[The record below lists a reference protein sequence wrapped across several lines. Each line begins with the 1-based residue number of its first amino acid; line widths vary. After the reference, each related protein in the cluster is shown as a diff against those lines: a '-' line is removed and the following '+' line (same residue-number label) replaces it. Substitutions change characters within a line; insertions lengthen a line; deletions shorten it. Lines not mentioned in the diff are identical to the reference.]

1 MPGFE
6 LIGKEEKRELDN
18 LMDKSGILFR
28 HGFDNL
34 RNGVYKTREFEKNFS
49 NQMNVQDALAVT
61 SGTAA
66 LLVALKAFGIGQ
78 GDEVITQSFTFVATV
93 EAIVESGA
101 KPIICDI
108 DSTLNLD
115 PEALEAKISNK
126 TKAIIVVHMLG
137 TPCNLNP
144 IIKIAE
150 KNKVN
155 LEFEASVCG
164 GVPIIRSLK
173 EGLIANKIKK
183 VFGIFNGTSNYILSS
198 MDKENKSFNEVL
210 KNAQRLG
217 YAESNPTSDLNGDDV
232 ASKLKILS
240 SLCFNSFLN
249 KNIHVEGI
257 KDIDKDD
264 IKYAKKLGYKIKL
277 LGYAELIG
285 KNIFQ
290 RVHPTLIRNSSYVG
304 SIDGVLNA
312 VIIDGNPVGQS
323 IIQGEGAGPA
333 ATTSA
338 LISDIS
344 SILRGNIKFPFS
356 ISNKERKNL
365 NFKDISERFFSAYF
379 RFNVTDKP
387 GVLSNITQIF
397 SRNKVSIKRLVQDPN
412 KNKSSSSII
421 IITHPSKDKSL
432 NKIIQTINKRSYVK
446 KRSKLI
452 RIDDE

>member
-1 MPGFE
+1 MKKLNIAIIGLGNIGSYLYKYLNQNKKIISKKNNCIPNITYISAKNKSRKRNFKINKKIWLKNYLDATKNKNVDLIVE
-6 LIGKEEKRELDN
+6 LIGGAEGPAKKL
-18 LMDKSGILFR
+18 
-28 HGFDNL
+28 
-34 RNGVYKTREFEKNFS
+34 VFE
-49 NQMNVQDALAVT
+49 
-61 SGTAA
+61 
-66 LLVALKAFGIGQ
+66 ALKNKKHVVTANKALIAKY
-78 GDEVITQSFTFVATV
+78 GDQLS
-93 EAIVESGA
+93 
-101 KPIICDI
+101 
-108 DSTLNLD
+108 
-115 PEALEAKISNK
+115 
-126 TKAIIVVHMLG
+126 
-137 TPCNLNP
+137 
-144 IIKIAE
+144 KIAE

-173 EGLIANKIKK
+173 EGLIANKINK

-210 KNAQRLG
+210 KNAQKLG

-264 IKYAKKLGYKIKL
+264 INYAKRLGYKIKL

-421 IITHPSKDKSL
+421 IVTHPSKDKSL

>member
-1 MPGFE
+1 MNIFPAKYKNLKIGFKINKKIWLNNYLDSTKNKNVDLIVE
-6 LIGKEEKRELDN
+6 LIGGAEGPAKKL
-18 LMDKSGILFR
+18 
-28 HGFDNL
+28 
-34 RNGVYKTREFEKNFS
+34 VFE
-49 NQMNVQDALAVT
+49 
-61 SGTAA
+61 
-66 LLVALKAFGIGQ
+66 ALKNKKHVVTANKALIAKY
-78 GDEVITQSFTFVATV
+78 GDQLSR
-93 EAIVESGA
+93 
-101 KPIICDI
+101 
-108 DSTLNLD
+108 
-115 PEALEAKISNK
+115 
-126 TKAIIVVHMLG
+126 
-137 TPCNLNP
+137 
-144 IIKIAE
+144 IAE

-173 EGLIANKIKK
+173 EGLIANKINK

-198 MDKENKSFNEVL
+198 MDKENKSFSEVL
-210 KNAQRLG
+210 KNAQKLG

-264 IKYAKKLGYKIKL
+264 INYAKRLGYKIKL

-397 SRNKVSIKRLVQDPN
+397 SKNNVSIKRLVQDPN

>member
-1 MPGFE
+1 MKKLNIAIIGLGNIGSYLYKYLNKNKKILSKKNNCIPNVIYVSAKNKKRKRGFKINNKIWLNNYLDATKIKNIDLIVE
-6 LIGKEEKRELDN
+6 LIGGAEGPAKKL
-18 LMDKSGILFR
+18 
-28 HGFDNL
+28 
-34 RNGVYKTREFEKNFS
+34 VFS
-49 NQMNVQDALAVT
+49 
-61 SGTAA
+61 
-66 LLVALKAFGIGQ
+66 ALKNKKHVVTANKALIAKY
-78 GDEVITQSFTFVATV
+78 GDQLS
-93 EAIVESGA
+93 
-101 KPIICDI
+101 
-108 DSTLNLD
+108 
-115 PEALEAKISNK
+115 
-126 TKAIIVVHMLG
+126 
-137 TPCNLNP
+137 
-144 IIKIAE
+144 KIAE
-150 KNKVN
+150 KNRVN

-173 EGLIANKIKK
+173 ESLIANKINK

-198 MDKENKSFNEVL
+198 MDKENKSFKEVL
-210 KNAQRLG
+210 QNAKELG
-217 YAESNPTSDLNGDDV
+217 YAESNPTSDLDGEDV

-264 IKYAKKLGYKIKL
+264 INNAKRLGYKIKL
-277 LGYAELIG
+277 LGYAERIG
-285 KNIFQ
+285 KDIFQ
-290 RVHPTLIRNSSYVG
+290 RVHPTLIRNSSYVA

-356 ISNKERKNL
+356 ISNKERKSL
-365 NFKDISERFFSAYF
+365 NFKQISERLFSAYF
-379 RFNVTDKP
+379 RFNVIDKP
-387 GVLSNITQIF
+387 GVLSNITQVF

-432 NKIIQTINKRSYVK
+432 NKIIQIVNKRSYVK

-452 RIDDE
+452 RIDNE

>member
-1 MPGFE
+1 MKKLNIAIIGLGNIGSYLYKYLNKNKKIISKKNNCIPNITYISAKNKNRKRYFKINKKIWLNNYLDATKNKNVDLIVE
-6 LIGKEEKRELDN
+6 LIGGAEGPAKKL
-18 LMDKSGILFR
+18 
-28 HGFDNL
+28 
-34 RNGVYKTREFEKNFS
+34 VFE
-49 NQMNVQDALAVT
+49 
-61 SGTAA
+61 
-66 LLVALKAFGIGQ
+66 ALKNKKHVVTANKALIAKY
-78 GDEVITQSFTFVATV
+78 GDQLS
-93 EAIVESGA
+93 
-101 KPIICDI
+101 
-108 DSTLNLD
+108 
-115 PEALEAKISNK
+115 
-126 TKAIIVVHMLG
+126 
-137 TPCNLNP
+137 
-144 IIKIAE
+144 KIAE
-150 KNKVN
+150 RNKVN

-173 EGLIANKIKK
+173 EGLIANKINK

-210 KNAQRLG
+210 KNAQKLG
-217 YAESNPTSDLNGDDV
+217 YAETNPTSDLNGDDV

-240 SLCFNSFLN
+240 SLCFNSYLN

-264 IKYAKKLGYKIKL
+264 INYAKRLGYKIKL